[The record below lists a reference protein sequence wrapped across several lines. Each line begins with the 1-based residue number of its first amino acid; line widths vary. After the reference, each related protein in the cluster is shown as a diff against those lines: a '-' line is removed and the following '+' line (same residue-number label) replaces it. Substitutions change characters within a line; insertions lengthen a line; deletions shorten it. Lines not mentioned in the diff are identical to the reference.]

1 MRLSRRQLALFSLP
15 IFGVEFIIYP
25 ALFILPTFYAARS
38 ASSMAAFATA
48 VLLSRIIYSWSGP
61 LVGYLS
67 DRYPTRWGRRKPWMV
82 GGAVI
87 AIAGAGL
94 LFFPPAGAGAL
105 YFGWASALALF
116 AFSII
121 DIPYVAWGNE
131 ITRDYGDRTRIA
143 SYRMAFAAASV
154 LVFLLLPY
162 LPGFGGSD
170 LLNAATIARLGI
182 AAIVT
187 VAVTVAVGVRF
198 GPPSIVEVASA
209 PRPGETL
216 RMLRALVTN
225 RPMLLLFC
233 ATFVTYM
240 GWAIMSALQLVF
252 LASLGIAQ
260 SYGIVLACSI
270 AANLVGM
277 PLWTALAQR
286 LGKKRSWIA
295 GVCTM
300 FAIPLAF
307 YAVAPLA
314 GPTVAAI
321 VSSIVSGIAP
331 VILFMPYSALGDVI
345 DYDELRSGTNHAASL
360 SSLLLVV
367 IRLTATV
374 GGSLAFYALAL
385 VHYGMRGPNT
395 PAVTGAMH
403 ALCFGLPIVF
413 NIVGIGLILAYPLDE
428 RRGLIVR
435 RRLER
440 RRIGA

>member
-1 MRLSRRQLALFSLP
+1 MRLSRRQLVLFSLP

-38 ASSMAAFATA
+38 ASSVAAFATA

-67 DRYPTRWGRRKPWMV
+67 DRYPTRWGRRKPWMA

-87 AIAGAGL
+87 AIAGVGM
-94 LFFPPAGAGAL
+94 LFFPPAGADAV

-162 LPGFGGSD
+162 LPGFGGSN
-170 LLNAATIARLGI
+170 LLNAGTIARLGI
-182 AAIVT
+182 IAIVT
-187 VAVTVAVGVRF
+187 VAVTVAIGIRF
-198 GPPSIVEVASA
+198 GPPTIVEIAST
-209 PRPGETL
+209 PRAGEPL
-216 RMLRALVTN
+216 RMLRALVSN

-240 GWAIMSALQLVF
+240 SWAIYSALQLVF
-252 LASLGIAQ
+252 LASLGIAG
-260 SYGIVLACSI
+260 SFGIVLASSI
-270 AANLVGM
+270 VANLVGM
-277 PLWTALAQR
+277 PIWTALAQR

-295 GVCTM
+295 GICTV
-300 FAIPLAF
+300 FAIPLAY
-307 YAVAPLA
+307 YALAPLT
-314 GPTVAAI
+314 GPTAAAI
-321 VSSIVSGIAP
+321 VSSVISGIAP

-385 VHYGMRGPNT
+385 VHFDMRGSNS
-395 PAVTGAMH
+395 PAVTGVMH
-403 ALCFGLPIVF
+403 AVFFGLPILF
-413 NIVGIGLILAYPLDE
+413 NIVGIALILAYPLDE

-440 RRIGA
+440 RRVEA